1 MDNVH
6 QILYLIS
13 KILTR
18 ILSYDV
24 ITVSGNH
31 IRIGNILLSILLFL
45 LGIKYHKHY
54 TNAIGRY
61 LRTKI
66 SDKDAVNALE
76 KLILYA
82 STILYAVT
90 ILEIA
95 NVPLNIFAFIAGAL
109 AIGIGL
115 GAQTLLNNFISGLI
129 IMIERPVKINDVV
142 AIDGITGIVTAVG
155 ARCVILTTPSNVEVL
170 IPNSKLM
177 QNLLVNWS
185 LSDSLVNHKVEVT
198 VPRESGVNFDSERF
212 VNRLQKIIDGLE
224 TTLDKFTSQ
233 TVNFTG
239 IDQNRFSFIINFS
252 CDIEQTQ
259 EFLKNALNLSLLAN
273 IKDYE
278 FTVKYIDIFQPKSLA
293 EETAK

>member
-1 MDNVH
+1 MDNAH

-13 KILTR
+13 KVLTR
-18 ILSYDV
+18 ILSYDL

-31 IRIGNILLSILLFL
+31 IRIGNILLSIILFL
-45 LGIKYHKHY
+45 LGIKYYKHY

-95 NVPLNIFAFIAGAL
+95 NVPLNIFAFIGGAL

-142 AIDGITGIVTAVG
+142 AIDGITGVVTTVG

-198 VPRESGVNFDSERF
+198 VPRNSGVNFDSEHF
-212 VNRLQKIIDGLE
+212 VNRLQKITDGLE
-224 TTLDKFTSQ
+224 NTLDKFTSQ

-239 IDQNRFSFIINFS
+239 IDQDRFSFIINFS
-252 CDIEQTQ
+252 CDIKQTQ

-273 IKDYE
+273 IKDHE
-278 FTVKYIDIFQPKSLA
+278 FTVKYIDISNQNL
-293 EETAK
+293 